1 MAAKEKGLEDLFL
14 ATLKD
19 VYYAEKQILRAL
31 PKMAK
36 AAESDEL
43 RQAFE
48 KHRAETEGHVERLEE
63 VFEAIGKKAQG
74 KTCEAIQ
81 GIIEEGK
88 EIMEDFAE
96 SEALDAGLIAAAQAV
111 EHYEISRYGTLR
123 TWAQELGLTRCRRP
137 PRTDPG
143 GGEEDRPAALA
154 ARRGAG
160 QPEGGLSRRRGAVS
174 AGQALDT
181 RPADAFYESARR
193 RTLVMTGG
201 RRERALILTR
211 EAGEGDH
218 AKHGGGGKA
227 RTAFD
232 AWSRMG

>member
-1 MAAKEKGLEDLFL
+1 MPAKEKGLEDLFL

-123 TWAQELGLTRCRRP
+123 TWAQELGLTDAAGLLEETLAEEKK
-137 PRTDPG
+137 TDQLLS
-143 GGEEDRPAALA
+143 ELAEARVNQKAA
-154 ARRGAG
+154 
-160 QPEGGLSRRRGAVS
+160 
-174 AGQALDT
+174 
-181 RPADAFYESARR
+181 
-193 RTLVMTGG
+193 
-201 RRERALILTR
+201 
-211 EAGEGDH
+211 
-218 AKHGGGGKA
+218 
-227 RTAFD
+227 
-232 AWSRMG
+232 